1 VFTAYTLLTDLE
13 AAVLSN
19 ASTWLFAADNIQAS
33 EFSHT
38 RDQTLWPLPKK
49 PFITDG
55 RERCHNLPDL
65 QAATPQSGGG
75 TSEAWRDAPLVD
87 FQADR
92 GCSVGQP
99 YYVQPDPV
107 MHLPAASLDGSPLIY
122 DKKVVSTY
130 TPEDLPATEQP
141 QVETSMIEAPPA
153 SPHVKSPTNNS
164 QRPSLPTRRSSRVS
178 HSHIERRYRN
188 NVKLHLDTLTT
199 KLPAM
204 RDSYACTPNG
214 EDSHHTIKGPSK
226 ALVIAAAVKHIENLE
241 SDTIKTKK
249 FITALQKQIEGL
261 QSLVRDSDCA
271 IRRHMQANGIPQIR
285 GC

>member
-1 VFTAYTLLTDLE
+1 V
-13 AAVLSN
+13 N
-19 ASTWLFAADNIQAS
+19 
-33 EFSHT
+33 
-38 RDQTLWPLPKK
+38 P
-49 PFITDG
+49 
-55 RERCHNLPDL
+55 
-65 QAATPQSGGG
+65 
-75 TSEAWRDAPLVD
+75 
-87 FQADR
+87 
-92 GCSVGQP
+92 
-99 YYVQPDPV
+99 
-107 MHLPAASLDGSPLIY
+107 PAACLDGSPLLY

-130 TPEDLPATEQP
+130 ALENPPATGQP

-153 SPHVKSPTNNS
+153 SSHVKSPTNNS
-164 QRPSLPTRRSSRVS
+164 QSPSLPTRRSSRVS

-188 NVKLHLDTLTT
+188 NIKLHLDTLTT

>member
-19 ASTWLFAADNIQAS
+19 ASMWLFAADNIQAS

-49 PFITDG
+49 PFTTDR

-65 QAATPQSGGG
+65 QAATPQSGGR
-75 TSEAWRDAPLVD
+75 TSEAWRYAPLVD

-92 GCSVGQP
+92 GCSVGRP
-99 YYVQPDPV
+99 YYVQSDPV
-107 MHLPAASLDGSPLIY
+107 LHLPTACLDGSPLLY
-122 DKKVVSTY
+122 DKKVLSTY
-130 TPEDLPATEQP
+130 TPEDLPATGQP

-153 SPHVKSPTNNS
+153 SPHVKSSTNNS
-164 QRPSLPTRRSSRVS
+164 QRPSLPNGRSSRVS

-188 NVKLHLDTLTT
+188 NIKLQLDALTT

-204 RDSYACTPNG
+204 RDSYACTPDG
-214 EDSHHTIKGPSK
+214 EDSHHTVKGPSK
-226 ALVIAAAVKHIENLE
+226 ALVIAAAVKHIESLE
-241 SDTIKTKK
+241 TDTIKTKK
-249 FITALQKQIEGL
+249 FIKALQEQIEGL
-261 QSLVRDSDCA
+261 QGLVRESDCA
-271 IRRHMQANGIPQIR
+271 IRRHLQANGISQMR
-285 GC
+285 RC